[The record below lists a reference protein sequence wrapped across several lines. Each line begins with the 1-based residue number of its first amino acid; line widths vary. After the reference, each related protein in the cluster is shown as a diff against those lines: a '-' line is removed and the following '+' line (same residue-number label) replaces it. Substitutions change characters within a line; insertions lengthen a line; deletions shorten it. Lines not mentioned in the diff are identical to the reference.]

1 MAAINRF
8 IPLFSSQSGA
18 VPTASQME
26 DGELAIN
33 TADGRLFT
41 KQGNQIIM
49 LAGHIQVSSSWAA
62 TASYV
67 PNLYPAGAIP
77 IMSGGG
83 VVVNNPV
90 ALNFLG
96 SGVSVTNNA
105 NTASITIV
113 SGAANWTNL
122 VNIPVGLVSSS
133 TQYSTGSYTGSFTG
147 SLLGSGTYALS
158 ASAATSIT
166 FTPPTA
172 SYSVTSSFARSASYA
187 GTDWNVVNNK
197 PTVFSSSAQLPAG
210 IVSSSVQLPTG
221 LVSSSVQINTG
232 SFTGSFTGSLL
243 GSSSYALSS
252 SWAAR
257 SVSASYAGTDWNAVN
272 NKPTVFSSSAQLS
285 VGVVSSSAQYS
296 TGSYTGSFTGS
307 LLGSASFANTSW
319 GNVNNK
325 PTVVSSSAQINS
337 GSFTGSFTGS
347 LLGSASYAL
356 TSSYAMNGGSGGVSS
371 SYAVTSSYATLAQ
384 NVLGSITSASY
395 ALTASYA
402 VAFSGSITNAVSSS
416 WSAYAVTASYFSASA
431 DFPNGLVVTGSVT
444 ASAYTGS
451 GVGIIGVISSSYSLT
466 ASYAMNGGSGG
477 VSSSYAT
484 TSSFASKAALAT
496 TATTATTA
504 SYVTGTISFPNGL
517 VVTGS
522 VTASAY
528 TGSFTGSLLGSS
540 SYALSASWAPT
551 SAGGDFNTLINKP
564 TLVSSSV
571 QINTGSF
578 TGSFVGSHTGSLLG
592 TSSYAT
598 TASYAVAFS
607 GSMTNA
613 ISASYSSYAVTA
625 SYFSGTMDFPNGLN
639 VTGSVTASIGYTGS
653 FTGSLRGSASYALTS
668 SYAMN
673 GGSGGVSS
681 SYAVTSSYASLAQ
694 NVLGAIS
701 SASWA
706 AYAVTASYISGGLDL
721 SSGLIVTGSVT
732 ASVGYT
738 GSFTGSLRGSSSYA
752 LTASYAMNGGS
763 GGVSSSYATT
773 SSYATLAQNVLGSI
787 TSASYALTA
796 SFATT
801 AITAS
806 YFSGTVDF
814 TNGMTVTG
822 STISTQG
829 FTGSLS
835 GTAALA
841 TSSSYA
847 LTASYAMAYSGSITN
862 AISASYALTALT
874 ASYVSG
880 GINFPSGLTVTGT
893 LTATTFVGTGSGI
906 VGVVSSSY
914 AVTSSYA
921 MNGGSGGVS
930 SSYAITSSFASTA
943 RSASFATTSIT
954 ASYFSTSVNF
964 PAGLDVTGTLVA
976 TTGVTI
982 LRSGSLSLEATVTNN
997 PIGILAL
1004 TGTLPFTKLHN
1015 TSSNNTTLQIPS
1027 GTVTGS
1033 VFELVYS
1040 NMNSSTRNIMFPNVR
1055 IKDSIA
1061 TAATWSVANSA
1072 SVFFQFRYLPN
1083 FSASTTAMYWMPM
1096 FTQSIS

>member
-62 TASYV
+62 TASWV

-147 SLLGSGTYALS
+147 SLLGSGTYAVS
-158 ASAATSIT
+158 SSAATSIT

-187 GTDWNVVNNK
+187 GTDWNAINNK
-197 PTVFSSSAQLPAG
+197 PTVFSSSVQLPAG
-210 IVSSSVQLPTG
+210 IISSSIQLPSG
-221 LVSSSVQINTG
+221 IVSSSVQINTG

-257 SVSASYAGTDWNAVN
+257 SVSASYAGTDWNVVN
-272 NKPTVFSSSAQLS
+272 NKPA
-285 VGVVSSSAQYS
+285 GIVSGSAQYN

-307 LLGSASFANTSW
+307 LLGSSSYALSSSWAARSVSASYAGTDWNAI
-319 GNVNNK
+319 NNK
-325 PTVVSSSAQINS
+325 PTVVSASAQINT

-371 SYAVTSSYATLAQ
+371 SYAITSSYASLAQ
-384 NVLGSITSASY
+384 NVLGSITSASW
-395 ALTASYA
+395 A
-402 VAFSGSITNAVSSS
+402 
-416 WSAYAVTASYFSASA
+416 AYAVTASYFSASA

-451 GVGIIGVISSSYSLT
+451 GAGIIGVISSSYSLT

-571 QINTGSF
+571 QVNTGSF
-578 TGSFVGSHTGSLLG
+578 TGSFIGSHTGSLLG
-592 TSSYAT
+592 TASYAT

-681 SYAVTSSYASLAQ
+681 SYAITSSYATVAQ
-694 NVLGAIS
+694 NVLGSIS
-701 SASWA
+701 SASYST
-706 AYAVTASYISGGLDL
+706 YAVTASYISGGLDL
-721 SSGLIVTGSVT
+721 SSGLIITGSVT

-738 GSFTGSLRGSSSYA
+738 GSFTGSLRGSASYA

-773 SSYATLAQNVLGSI
+773 SSYASLAQNVLGSI

-796 SFATT
+796 SFAAT

-814 TNGMTVTG
+814 TNGMT
-822 STISTQG
+822 
-829 FTGSLS
+829 
-835 GTAALA
+835 
-841 TSSSYA
+841 
-847 LTASYAMAYSGSITN
+847 
-862 AISASYALTALT
+862 
-874 ASYVSG
+874 
-880 GINFPSGLTVTGT
+880 
-893 LTATTFVGTGSGI
+893 
-906 VGVVSSSY
+906 
-914 AVTSSYA
+914 
-921 MNGGSGGVS
+921 
-930 SSYAITSSFASTA
+930 
-943 RSASFATTSIT
+943 
-954 ASYFSTSVNF
+954 
-964 PAGLDVTGTLVA
+964 VTGTLVA

-982 LRSGSLSLEATVTNN
+982 LRSGSLSLEATVINN

-1004 TGTLPFTKLHN
+1004 TGTLPFTKLYN
-1015 TSSNNTTLQIPS
+1015 SSSNNTTLQIPS

-1040 NMNSSTRNIMFPNVR
+1040 NTNSSTRNIMFPDVR
-1055 IKDSIA
+1055 MKDSIS

-1083 FSASTTAMYWMPM
+1083 FSASTAMMYWMPM

>member
-83 VVVNNPV
+83 VVVNDPV

-147 SLLGSGTYALS
+147 SLLGSGTYAIS

-197 PTVFSSSAQLPAG
+197 PTVFSSSAQLPTG

-272 NKPTVFSSSAQLS
+272 NKPTVFSSSAQLP
-285 VGVVSSSAQYS
+285 VGVVSSSAQYN

-307 LLGSASFANTSW
+307 LLGSAS
-319 GNVNNK
+319 
-325 PTVVSSSAQINS
+325 
-337 GSFTGSFTGS
+337 
-347 LLGSASYAL
+347 YAL
-356 TSSYAMNGGSGGVSS
+356 TASYAMNGGSGGVSS
-371 SYAVTSSYATLAQ
+371 SYATTSSWAA
-384 NVLGSITSASY
+384 
-395 ALTASYA
+395 TASYA
-402 VAFSGSITNAVSSS
+402 AAFSGSITNAVSSS

-451 GVGIIGVISSSYSLT
+451 GAGIIGVISSSYSLT

-484 TSSFASKAALAT
+484 TSSFASNAALAT

-517 VVTGS
+517 MVTGS

-528 TGSFTGSLLGSS
+528 TGSYTGSLLGS
-540 SYALSASWAPT
+540 A
-551 SAGGDFNTLINKP
+551 
-564 TLVSSSV
+564 
-571 QINTGSF
+571 
-578 TGSFVGSHTGSLLG
+578 
-592 TSSYAT
+592 SYAT
-598 TASYAVAFS
+598 TSSWALTASYAAAFS
-607 GSMTNA
+607 GSITNA
-613 ISASYSSYAVTA
+613 VSASYST
-625 SYFSGTMDFPNGLN
+625 
-639 VTGSVTASIGYTGS
+639 
-653 FTGSLRGSASYALTS
+653 
-668 SYAMN
+668 
-673 GGSGGVSS
+673 
-681 SYAVTSSYASLAQ
+681 
-694 NVLGAIS
+694 
-701 SASWA
+701 
-706 AYAVTASYISGGLDL
+706 YAVTASYISGGLDL
-721 SSGLIVTGSVT
+721 SSGLIVTGTVT
-732 ASVGYT
+732 ATAFVGT
-738 GSFTGSLRGSSSYA
+738 GSGIVGVISSSYA
-752 LTASYAMNGGS
+752 TTASYAMNGGS

-773 SSYATLAQNVLGSI
+773 SSYASVAQNVLGSI
-787 TSASYALTA
+787 TSASYALTS

-814 TNGMTVTG
+814 TNGMT
-822 STISTQG
+822 
-829 FTGSLS
+829 
-835 GTAALA
+835 
-841 TSSSYA
+841 
-847 LTASYAMAYSGSITN
+847 
-862 AISASYALTALT
+862 
-874 ASYVSG
+874 
-880 GINFPSGLTVTGT
+880 
-893 LTATTFVGTGSGI
+893 
-906 VGVVSSSY
+906 
-914 AVTSSYA
+914 
-921 MNGGSGGVS
+921 
-930 SSYAITSSFASTA
+930 
-943 RSASFATTSIT
+943 
-954 ASYFSTSVNF
+954 
-964 PAGLDVTGTLVA
+964 VTGTLVA

-1040 NMNSSTRNIMFPNVR
+1040 NMNSSTRNVMFPDVR
-1055 IKDSIA
+1055 IKDSIS

-1083 FSASTTAMYWMPM
+1083 FSASTTVMYWMPM